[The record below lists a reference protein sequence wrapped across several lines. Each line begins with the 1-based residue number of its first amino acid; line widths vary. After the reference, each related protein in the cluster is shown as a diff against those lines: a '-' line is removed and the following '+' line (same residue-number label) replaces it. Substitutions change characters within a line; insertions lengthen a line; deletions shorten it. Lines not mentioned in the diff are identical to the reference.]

1 VRGDLRRHAEPH
13 RLAHGSDHPRPG
25 SDDVSGQQRLAMVAD
40 LLERAAVLVRRGD
53 TFPVFGHAHSA
64 VGRMMGGHPAEAE
77 YRAILAM
84 LDLAPADIDAAVAAI
99 LRGEPPP
106 DSLVAAHAEVER
118 LRALAREGWAHARE
132 VADSEGVEPAERI
145 AEALRE
151 IDDLVAPVAQLT
163 PAQARAD
170 YMRAE
175 THARALE
182 SNVLDSETCPR
193 CGQFSCTPECIAAE
207 QVEVDAYDGPTPRK
221 HA

>member
-1 VRGDLRRHAEPH
+1 M
-13 RLAHGSDHPRPG
+13 
-25 SDDVSGQQRLAMVAD
+25 SGQQRLAMVAD

-118 LRALAREGWAHARE
+118 LRALAREEWLHARE

-151 IDDLVAPVAQLT
+151 IDGAPVDALAALPTPLASVNHSFARDGRAQVAFDWTATISHAVVVLP
-163 PAQARAD
+163 PAQARAIG
-170 YMRAE
+170 
-175 THARALE
+175 RAL
-182 SNVLDSETCPR
+182 
-193 CGQFSCTPECIAAE
+193 IAAAD
-207 QVEVDAYDGPTPRK
+207 DADTANGPTLEP
-221 HA
+221 A